1 VSCANYDAFLELKSA
16 RSFITPLQEDINV
29 INAPEAT
36 NLLKPTQCS
45 ESSVC
50 DELDGNSIPVVAAR
64 ILNNL

>member
-1 VSCANYDAFLELKSA
+1 MREHLYYAFPEFKSV
-16 RSFITPLQEDINV
+16 RLFITPLQEQMNV

-36 NLLKPTQCS
+36 NLTKCTQRS

-50 DELDGNSIPVVAAR
+50 VQVNGNSIPGVGAR